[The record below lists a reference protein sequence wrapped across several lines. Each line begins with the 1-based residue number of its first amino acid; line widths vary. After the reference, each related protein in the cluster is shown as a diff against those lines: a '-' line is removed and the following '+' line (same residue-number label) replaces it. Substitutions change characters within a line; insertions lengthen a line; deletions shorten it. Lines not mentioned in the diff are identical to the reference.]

1 MVLEFNGGKLCVS
14 IMYYISI
21 FISKFWDAF
30 LNKHPLFWI
39 NYGDSWNSSRQIR
52 VKIKLDQYYYNYRL
66 RFIVSFCYNRWGHK
80 QCHKRQL
87 RTVHQR
93 TTTARRE
100 GVGQVH
106 AGECWR
112 YSKFIPLQGP
122 VPCLDNCY
130 YILIPPLSR
139 GSHVIS

>member
-1 MVLEFNGGKLCVS
+1 MHK
-14 IMYYISI
+14 YISL
-21 FISKFWDAF
+21 FISKSWIAF
-30 LNKHPLFWI
+30 LNKNPLFWL
-39 NYGDSWNSSRQIR
+39 NYGDSWNATRQRR
-52 VKIKLDQYYYNYRL
+52 VKIKLDQYYN
-66 RFIVSFCYNRWGHK
+66 SFCYNRWGHQ
-80 QCHKRQL
+80 QCHKCQL

-122 VPCLDNCY
+122 IPRLDNSY
-130 YILIPPLSR
+130 YIQYLFLHCLEAVTWYHS
-139 GSHVIS
+139 VY